1 MSKSRDHSGPPSG
14 ETRRDDRP
22 HAPVPPY
29 RVVLAGTAAQAL
41 MMVVQIVM
49 EVTHLC
55 RAEATHKMWEA
66 HHSGRSELLVTHKE
80 RAELFVE
87 QFAERGLNVTIEPV
101 F

>member
-1 MSKSRDHSGPPSG
+1 MTMSRDHSGPPSG
-14 ETRRDDRP
+14 EPRRGDRP

-29 RVVLAGTAAQAL
+29 RVVLANISAHAL

-49 EVTHLC
+49 EITHLC
-55 RAEATHKMWEA
+55 RDEATHKMWEA

-87 QFAERGLNVTIEPV
+87 QFAERGLTVLIEPV
-101 F
+101 S